1 MSGTSFYSQDVRSF
15 LGTSPD
21 ELVGILS
28 QQLSADFSQI
38 ASLQVG
44 SWREQMILLQSG
56 LRLAVERND
65 QIARGTI
72 VLEYTIPV
80 IRRRIDALVF
90 LGSKLLVME
99 YKQGTSTP
107 WQSALRQ
114 AQDYA
119 MDLRDFHEFSRE
131 IEIIPLALCDE
142 WDIPA
147 EKKAFEGLRASAE
160 AFAQTVLDLSRG
172 GNQHQ
177 AIDPVDWLQGRY
189 FPVPKVIDAAV
200 ASFNGHSV
208 AELAHAKADPMSLDR
223 TSEVLK
229 RVVETAT
236 RCNQK
241 FLCLLTGVPGA
252 GKTLAGLNVVS
263 SVSQTLNL
271 EKEQAIYLSGNLPL
285 VNVLRE
291 ALYRDHKTRGVRT
304 TKKKLESMIQ
314 EMHKF
319 VKDHHDKGHAPA
331 ARLLVFDEA
340 QRAWTSKKN
349 KKKFGRDISEPQM
362 VLEMLDRQP
371 GWSVVVALIGGGQE
385 IHDGE
390 AGLVEWG
397 RAVSNFPNWNVVASE
412 AALHGGAS
420 VAGPG
425 IADVIASSVPVR
437 TETNLHLD
445 VSVRSLDSETSA
457 AWVNAVLEG
466 NLVSAKNF
474 AHENLPIF
482 VTRDHVFFKSWLKE
496 RQVGTRRTGIVA
508 SSAAERLRAL
518 GYETPTFSFMRG
530 IDYVRWFLE
539 QAGDVRSSNQ
549 LEVAMSE
556 FEVQGLELDHVGL
569 VWGWDFLAKEG
580 GPVVRKFSGTSW
592 SAVARS
598 NSVAIRQAINRYR
611 VLMTR
616 YRSSMIILVPHGS
629 TDDATLSPSEMDET
643 FRYLVSCGARA
654 LP

>member
-1 MSGTSFYSQDVRSF
+1 MSGTPFFSLGVRSF
-15 LGTSPD
+15 LSKSPD
-21 ELVGILS
+21 EIVGILS
-28 QQLSADFSQI
+28 QQLSVDFSQI
-38 ASLQVG
+38 ASLQIG
-44 SWREQMILLQSG
+44 SWKEQMILLQSG
-56 LRLAVERND
+56 LRLAVD
-65 QIARGTI
+65 QDDRVALGTI

-80 IRRRIDALVF
+80 IRRRIDALLF
-90 LGSKLLVME
+90 LDSKLIVIE
-99 YKQGTSTP
+99 YKQGSSAP

-119 MDLRDFHEFSRE
+119 MDLRDFHEFSRH
-131 IEIIPLALCDE
+131 IDIIPFALGE
-142 WDIPA
+142 GW
-147 EKKAFEGLRASAE
+147 EMRSKKDALVEGVLTSAEGLA
-160 AFAQTVLDLSRG
+160 
-172 GNQHQ
+172 Q
-177 AIDPVDWLQGRY
+177 AIIDKTHAVNQTQAIEPTKWLQGRY

-208 AELAHAKADPMSLDR
+208 AELAHAKADPTSLDR
-223 TSEVLK
+223 TAEVLTK
-229 RVVETAT
+229 VVENASEG
-236 RCNQK
+236 NKK

-263 SVSQTLNL
+263 SVSQRLNL

-291 ALYRDHKTRGVRT
+291 ALYRNHKSRGERT
-304 TKKKLESMIQ
+304 TKKKLESMLQ
-314 EMHKF
+314 EMHRF
-319 VKDHHDKGHAPA
+319 VTDHYNKGHAPA

-340 QRAWTSKKN
+340 QRAWTSEKN
-349 KKKFGRDISEPQM
+349 KKKFDRDISEPEM
-362 VLEMLDRQP
+362 VLEMLNGQQ

-390 AGLVEWG
+390 AGLAEWG
-397 RAVSNFPNWNVVASE
+397 RAVSKFPGWYIVASPP
-412 AALHGGAS
+412 ALNGGAA

-425 IADVIASSVPVR
+425 VSSILDPSIPVQV
-437 TETNLHLD
+437 EENLHLN
-445 VSVRSLDSETSA
+445 VSVRSLESETSA

-466 NLVSAKNF
+466 DLVSAKAF
-474 AHENLPIF
+474 AGENLPIF
-482 VTRDHVFFKSWLKE
+482 VTRSHSDFKQWLKE

-539 QAGDVRSSNQ
+539 YSGDVRSSNQ

-569 VWGWDFLAKEG
+569 IWGWDFLARDG
-580 GPVVRKFSGTSW
+580 QPIVRKFSGTSW
-592 SAVARS
+592 TTTPSS
-598 NSVAIRQAINRYR
+598 NQGAIRQAINRYR

-616 YRSSMIILVPHGS
+616 YRSSMVILVPEGK
-629 TDDATLSPSEMDET
+629 TEDPTLNPEDMYGT
-643 FRYLVSCGARA
+643 FNYLLACGAREV
-654 LP
+654 